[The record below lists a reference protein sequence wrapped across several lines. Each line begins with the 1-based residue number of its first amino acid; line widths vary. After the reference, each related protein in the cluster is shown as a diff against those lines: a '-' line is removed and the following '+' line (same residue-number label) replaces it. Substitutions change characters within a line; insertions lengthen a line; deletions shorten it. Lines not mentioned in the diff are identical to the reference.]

1 MNSNGHHFGWETWHR
16 FKRSIAA
23 YLSSRDGRKSAG
35 MLVLLVLFLV
45 AINGLNVINSYVGRD
60 FISAIEN
67 RDRSRFVAQAWLYVG
82 VFGLST
88 VAAVIYRYLEER
100 LGLLWRTW
108 QTHQILDR
116 YLAQQAY
123 YRIEDNGHL
132 ENPDQR
138 IAEDVRTFT
147 TTTLSFVLM
156 MLNASFTV
164 VAFSGVLWSISPRL
178 FVVAVIYA
186 TIGSILTWLLGR
198 RLIGLN
204 NLQLDKE
211 ANFRSD
217 LMKVRA
223 NAGSVALLHREGHVH
238 RRLTQRLDEIVAN
251 SRRMISVNR
260 NLGYFTNG
268 YNYLMQII
276 PALIVAPLF
285 IDGDVPFGVIT
296 QSAMAFSALMGA
308 FSLAIT
314 QFQQISSYAAVIG
327 RLGRLV
333 DAMDEVSLPAEAPI
347 QVREQ
352 NGSLVYEGLTLRTAD
367 GHVLLRDLNLAIR
380 RGQRV
385 LITGARG
392 AAKLGL
398 FKATAGLQ
406 CQGEGRITRPDSSAI
421 LFVPELPYLPY
432 GSLRDLLLRFDPGD
446 GSRDAEMLRVLQ
458 RLHLD
463 RIVEQVGG
471 LGVGRDWGSTLGI
484 SEQAGLVVARVLL
497 AKPQFVFFDR
507 MNVAMDRTR
516 IERVLRQLVADDI
529 SYIVIDKPE
538 DATEHFDAVLNIAAD
553 GSWTWHSLTKPQ
565 TIPA

>member
-1 MNSNGHHFGWETWHR
+1 MNSNGHHFGWETWRR
-16 FKRSIAA
+16 FKRSIGA
-23 YLSSRDGRKSAG
+23 YLSSREGNKSVG
-35 MLVLLVLFLV
+35 MLLLLVAFLV
-45 AINGLNVINSYVGRD
+45 AINGLNVVNSYVGRD

-67 RDRSRFVAQAWLYVG
+67 RARDRFIAEAWLYVG
-82 VFGLST
+82 VFAAST
-88 VAAVIYRYLEER
+88 VCAVIYRYLEER

-116 YLAQQAY
+116 YLARQAY
-123 YRIEDNGHL
+123 YRIEDNGSL

-138 IAEDVRTFT
+138 IAEDVRSFT
-147 TTTLSFVLM
+147 ATTLSFVLM
-156 MLNASFTV
+156 TLNASFTV

-178 FVVAVIYA
+178 FGVAVVYA
-186 TIGSILTWLLGR
+186 LIGSVLTWFLGR

-238 RRLTQRLDEIVAN
+238 RRLMRRLDEIVRN
-251 SRRMISVNR
+251 TRRMIAVNR
-260 NLGYFTNG
+260 NVGYFTNG
-268 YNYLMQII
+268 YNYMMQII

-285 IDGDVPFGVIT
+285 MEGDVAFGVVT

-333 DAMDEVSLPAEAPI
+333 DAMDQVCLPTTAPI
-347 QVREQ
+347 EVREF
-352 NGSLVYEGLTLRTAD
+352 NGSLVYERLTLRMAD
-367 GHVLLRDLNLAIR
+367 GQVAVRELSLTVR

-385 LITGARG
+385 LITGVRG

-432 GSLRDLLLRFDPGD
+432 GSLRDLLLRVDPGD
-446 GSRDAEMLRVLQ
+446 GSRDAEILRTLQ
-458 RLHLD
+458 RLHLEA
-463 RIVEQVGG
+463 IVEQTGG
-471 LGVGRDWGSTLGI
+471 VDVERDWSNTLGI
-484 SEQAGLVVARVLL
+484 SEQAGLVIARVLL

-507 MNVAMDRTR
+507 MSVAMDRTR

-529 SYIVIDKPE
+529 TYIVIGKPE
-538 DATEHFDAVLNIAAD
+538 DASDYFDAVLHIAAD
-553 GSWTWHSLTKPQ
+553 GSWTWRELTKLSV
-565 TIPA
+565 PA

>member
-16 FKRSIAA
+16 FKRSIGA
-23 YLSSRDGRKSAG
+23 YLSSRDGRKSVG
-35 MLVLLVLFLV
+35 MLVLLVAFLV
-45 AINGLNVINSYVGRD
+45 VINGLNVVNSYVGRD

-67 RDRSRFVAQAWLYVG
+67 RDRSQFISQAWLYVG
-82 VFGLST
+82 VFVLST
-88 VAAVIYRYLEER
+88 VTTVIYRYLEER

-108 QTHQILDR
+108 QTRQILDR

-123 YRIEDNGHL
+123 YRIEDGGQL

-138 IAEDVRTFT
+138 IAEDVRSFT
-147 TTTLSFVLM
+147 ATTLSFVLM

-178 FVVAVIYA
+178 FVVAVVYA
-186 TIGSILTWLLGR
+186 LIGSMLTVLLGR

-204 NLQLDKE
+204 NQQLDKE

-238 RRLTQRLDEIVAN
+238 HRLMQRFDEIVGN
-251 SRRMISVNR
+251 TRRMISVNR

-285 IDGDVPFGVIT
+285 MQGDVPFGVVT

-333 DAMDEVSLPAEAPI
+333 DAMDHACAATESPI
-347 QVREQ
+347 EVREQ
-352 NGSLVYEGLTLRTAD
+352 NGSLVYERLTLRNAD
-367 GHVLLRDLNLAIR
+367 GQVSVRELSLTIK

-406 CQGEGRITRPDSSAI
+406 CQGEGRITRPDPSAI
-421 LFVPELPYLPY
+421 LFVPELPYLPH
-432 GSLRDLLLRFDPGD
+432 GSLRDLLLRFDTGD
-446 GSRDAEMLRVLQ
+446 GSRDGEMLRVLQ

-463 RIVEQVGG
+463 SIVDQTGG
-471 LGVGRDWGSTLGI
+471 LGIERDWSNSLGI

-507 MNVAMDRTR
+507 MNVAMDHTR
-516 IERVLRQLVADDI
+516 IERVLRQLIADDI
-529 SYIVIDKPE
+529 TYIVIGKPA
-538 DATEHFDAVLNIAAD
+538 DASDYFDAALHIEAD
-553 GSWTWHSLTKPQ
+553 GSWTWRSLTKMQ
-565 TIPA
+565 TAPA